1 MKAAEAG
8 GKDLPDKLEWLK
20 YSGVTWSPNKT
31 GVFYGYFGRPEKT
44 THLNQSNSMKNQK
57 IYFHTLGTSQES
69 DVVVYQDN
77 ANDSYLFHPTISTDD
92 NFLIISVFKGAE
104 KKNLIYIADI
114 RQANATFTNLVIKQ
128 CKWPI
133 LQQGNAN
140 HFKKQEIKKIITEF
154 DENYTYITNKGTEF
168 FWQTNKELVKFDI
181 SKEKLEIESV
191 IPEKEGY
198 VLEEVSCFGG
208 EYLAVTFLHN
218 VQTVFQI
225 FNLAGDLIHTVG
237 LPTVPFLLYVHALL
251 PSLNLTLCKHTG
263 WSRV

>member
-1 MKAAEAG
+1 M
-8 GKDLPDKLEWLK
+8 L
-20 YSGVTWSPNKT
+20 
-31 GVFYGYFGRPEKT
+31 
-44 THLNQSNSMKNQK
+44 
-57 IYFHTLGTSQES
+57 
-69 DVVVYQDN
+69 
-77 ANDSYLFHPTISTDD
+77 TIS
-92 NFLIISVFKGAE
+92 
-104 KKNLIYIADI
+104 
-114 RQANATFTNLVIKQ
+114 
-128 CKWPI
+128 
-133 LQQGNAN
+133 
-140 HFKKQEIKKIITEF
+140 KQEIKKIITEF